1 MDSLVT
7 DVPSSR
13 ALQPPYFEMRILTQ
27 RSSCFEMN
35 IPCKS
40 NKQNKEAQE
49 SVFWD
54 VATDLGMTF
63 EENSGNIVKM
73 KNELK
78 QADISTAPQ
87 AVMVKEQLDS

>member
-1 MDSLVT
+1 
-7 DVPSSR
+7 
-13 ALQPPYFEMRILTQ
+13 
-27 RSSCFEMN
+27 MN

-54 VATDLGMTF
+54 VARDLGMTF

-87 AVMVKEQLDS
+87 AVMGKEQIDS